1 MTTFPLDEFKF
12 LSDVSGNKSANEI
25 LVRHK
30 EIIISNNW
38 CTNIIPGETADDLP
52 EFRRIP
58 KESHITDYSK
68 AESTVQ
74 PATLRYSSTSQF
86 VIHFVAFHY
95 DMMAWNEFI
104 AVFCFLEGFTG
115 KQ

>member
-1 MTTFPLDEFKF
+1 MSPGKLVDEK
-12 LSDVSGNKSANEI
+12 DVGCQDKSGPGKIHEVI
-25 LVRHK
+25 LV
-30 EIIISNNW
+30 INNW
-38 CTNIIPGETADDLP
+38 CTNIIPGETEDDLP

-95 DMMAWNEFI
+95 DMMAWN
-104 AVFCFLEGFTG
+104 
-115 KQ
+115 